1 MFNTLNHTTALY
13 ETSYEVVPAHRTG
26 HCNCIHNRYQHQAL
40 QLSESDDIYVSFGY
54 EFVDSRWNV
63 LENYDIY
70 GIKFDIVY
78 DDFEVPN
85 SVRHLHGSGNVNDLI
100 GYDIKSIHIDRL
112 TNTFCVVASHE
123 AHRTTSYINF
133 VFVIRKE
140 T

>member
-1 MFNTLNHTTALY
+1 M
-13 ETSYEVVPAHRTG
+13 
-26 HCNCIHNRYQHQAL
+26 
-40 QLSESDDIYVSFGY
+40 SFGY

-123 AHRTTSYINF
+123 AHRTTS
-133 VFVIRKE
+133 
-140 T
+140 